1 MKKIEK
7 QLNNTLKTGPAYLSA
22 IIEPMKEKYDK
33 YWSKMKDFAALNL
46 VFDPC
51 FKLELIEFTLMDELT
66 PSEAA
71 ATFEQ
76 IKSSV
81 IQCFI
86 KLNSCQNDEAN

>member
-1 MKKIEK
+1 
-7 QLNNTLKTGPAYLSA
+7 
-22 IIEPMKEKYDK
+22 
-33 YWSKMKDFAALNL
+33 